1 MVEKSNFT
9 AVKDNLNPEDV
20 MVRGVSYHLTFS
32 GMHDKIMPFSWAIFK
47 ESDPEQPVID
57 SSRSTGERFPTY
69 KMAMEFLETNDV

>member
-32 GMHDKIMPFSWAIFK
+32 GMHDKVMPFSWAIFK
-47 ESDPEQPVID
+47 DGEPEQPVID
-57 SSRSTGERFPTY
+57 SSRSNGERFATY
-69 KMAMEFLETNDV
+69 DLAIKFLETLS